1 MAPLDVLD
9 VRPSH
14 RPRRVARAHG
24 PKALFALELLD
35 NRYPS
40 LHGLRV
46 LAIVSV
52 VQFHVTWI
60 FAGEQ
65 GIRLDRDFTASSL
78 TVFFGMDLFF
88 ILSGFLIGS
97 ILLRSLENER
107 HAEPPALLHPAR
119 LPHVPVVLRG
129 AHVPR
134 AHDVAHRVAA
144 HAPAVGVPLRH
155 ELPVAAA
162 APT

>member
-1 MAPLDVLD
+1 M
-9 VRPSH
+9 H
-14 RPRRVARAHG
+14 
-24 PKALFALELLD
+24 KALSLELLD

-88 ILSGFLIGS
+88 MLSGFLIGS
-97 ILLRSLENER
+97 ILLRSLEKSGTQNLQR
-107 HAEPPALLHPAR
+107 FYIRRISRTFPS
-119 LPHVPVVLRG
+119 
-129 AHVPR
+129 
-134 AHDVAHRVAA
+134 
-144 HAPAVGVPLRH
+144 
-155 ELPVAAA
+155 
-162 APT
+162 